1 MPAFLEARL
10 KKAAAEKGFTGE
22 RADHYVYGAMNN
34 LGAMR
39 GSKETAK
46 GKRMERKH
54 KAKVHGGKMRSLSDL
69 A

>member
-1 MPAFLEARL
+1 L
-10 KKAAAEKGFTGE
+10 KTQAAKKGFTGK
-22 RADHYVYGAMNN
+22 RADRYVYGAMNN

-46 GKRMERKH
+46 GKRMQKKHDHQTRK
-54 KAKVHGGKMRSLSDL
+54 LSDL